1 MTIKKKEQTEEIAE
15 KPRFIADCMLGTL
28 AKKLR
33 LMGYDTL
40 FFNRIED
47 EKLVTI
53 AIREDRIILTRDS
66 GLLRRKAVQKSIFID
81 SDSLEAQLNKVT
93 RECGLRSN
101 EDKLMS
107 RCLICNTRL
116 ISLNKREVIGKVP
129 PFIFLK
135 HSRFN
140 FCSECNK
147 IYWKGSHLKNIMKIK
162 SVIQDKTEDGKNI

>member
-1 MTIKKKEQTEEIAE
+1 MTIKKMGKKEETAVE
-15 KPRFIADCMLGTL
+15 PRFIADCMLGTL
-28 AKKLR
+28 TKRLR

-47 EKLVTI
+47 EELVET
-53 AIREDRIILTRDS
+53 AVRDDRVILTRDS
-66 GLLRRKAVQKSIFID
+66 GLLRRKAVQRSIFID
-81 SDSLEAQLNKVT
+81 SDSLEAQLNKVI

-140 FCSECNK
+140 YCSECNK
-147 IYWKGSHLKNIMKIK
+147 IYWKGSHLKNTMKIK
-162 SVIQDKTEDGKNI
+162 SVIRDKTEDGKNI

>member
-1 MTIKKKEQTEEIAE
+1 MTTKKIEKKEETAVV
-15 KPRFIADCMLGTL
+15 PRFIADCMLGTL

-47 EKLVTI
+47 EELVET
-53 AIREDRIILTRDS
+53 AIHEDRIILTRDS
-66 GLLRRKAVQKSIFID
+66 GLLRRKAVRKSIFID
-81 SDSLEAQLNKVT
+81 NDDLETQLNLVI
-93 RECGLRSN
+93 RECGLKSD

-116 ISLNKREVIGKVP
+116 KSLNKREVIGRVP

-140 FCSECNK
+140 YCSGCNR
-147 IYWKGSHLKNIMKIK
+147 IYWKGSHMKDTIKIK
-162 SVIQDKTEDGKNI
+162 GETQDRTGDGKNI

>member
-1 MTIKKKEQTEEIAE
+1 MTRKKMRKKEETAVE
-15 KPRFIADCMLGTL
+15 PRFIADCMLGTL
-28 AKKLR
+28 AKRLR

-47 EKLVTI
+47 AELVET
-53 AIREDRIILTRDS
+53 AVREDRIILTRDS
-66 GLLRRKAVQKSIFID
+66 GLLRRKAARKSIFVD
-81 SDSLEAQLNKVT
+81 SDNLEAQLNKVI
-93 RECGLRSN
+93 RECGLRSD

-116 ISLNKREVIGKVP
+116 ISLNKKEVIGKVP

-140 FCSECNK
+140 YCGECNK
-147 IYWKGSHLKNIMKIK
+147 IYWKGSHLKNTEKIK
-162 SVIQDKTEDGKNI
+162 NIIRDKTEDGKNI